1 MGGWAKLP
9 VSLRAI
15 VTGIVI
21 ALIPANVWPP
31 LLLSL
36 GVPAAATI
44 EVVFLVLYLW
54 WASGSGPP
62 ARTRGTRAFAFRSGP
77 LSPAQWFWGIIAA
90 FAFAATIHAA
100 IEQRHGAA
108 TAILVSSFFF
118 MLLHLSKAWA
128 MIGMVPIVFGAGGLL
143 GVLAGTG
150 ARDESCAR
158 ARWGRG
164 AVYLVQVFCA
174 HAYGHCIN
182 SGSHIHHRSIED
194 HGDNYGL
201 WLCWV
206 PEV

>member
-1 MGGWAKLP
+1 MPAQENKTVGWAKWP

-44 EVVFLVLYLW
+44 ELVFLVLYLW

-100 IEQRHGAA
+100 IVLLFRFVPFPAGAFRHGYDLSYIPSLSLKWIAVVLSAISAGVCEETGFRGYMPRPIQQRHAET
-108 TAILVSSFFF
+108 TAIVVSSFILL
-118 MLLHLSKAWA
+118 ML
-128 MIGMVPIVFGAGGLL
+128 P
-143 GVLAGTG
+143 
-150 ARDESCAR
+150 
-158 ARWGRG
+158 
-164 AVYLVQVFCA
+164 
-174 HAYGHCIN
+174 
-182 SGSHIHHRSIED
+182 
-194 HGDNYGL
+194 
-201 WLCWV
+201 
-206 PEV
+206 P